1 MNEETNVNH
10 GRSILIKAILI
21 LPVLWVVLTLFN
33 GVSFW
38 HSTILGIALL
48 VISYLGDMMILPRIG
63 NMAAAIGDV
72 LLGFIVLWG
81 GLYLLGYTNSMGEAF
96 LAGVIIGVGEYFFH
110 SWLLKTH
117 FGSIYLDE
125 T

>member
-1 MNEETNVNH
+1 MNEESNVNH

-21 LPVLWVVLTLFN
+21 FPILWIVLTLFN

-48 VISYLGDMMILPRIG
+48 VISYLGDMMLLPKIG
-63 NMAAAIGDV
+63 NMAATIGDV

-81 GLYLLGYTNSMGEAF
+81 DYICLDIRILWEKHFLQGYS
-96 LAGVIIGVGEYFFH
+96 
-110 SWLLKTH
+110 
-117 FGSIYLDE
+117 
-125 T
+125 